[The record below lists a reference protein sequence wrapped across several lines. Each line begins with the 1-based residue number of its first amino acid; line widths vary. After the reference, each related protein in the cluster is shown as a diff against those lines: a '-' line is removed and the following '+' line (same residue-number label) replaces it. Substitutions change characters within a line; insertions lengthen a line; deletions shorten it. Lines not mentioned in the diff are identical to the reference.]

1 MRIPNYEETHE
12 QPLTTD
18 EQVLERVGLLVRN
31 ALRRQLW
38 LMFLDGDDR
47 QLPVLM
53 PTDVPAHPQTTDAS
67 TLARFIHGVNDDLG
81 ASSIVV
87 ALERR
92 GSDEISED
100 DRAWFRLVAAAAS
113 MAELRLRGPLLVH
126 TRGVRW
132 VAVEDYALS
141 D

>member
-1 MRIPNYEETHE
+1 MKIPNYEETHE

-18 EQVLERVGLLVRN
+18 EHVLDRVTLLVRN

-53 PTDVPAHPQTTDAS
+53 PTDVPANPGTTDAS
-67 TLARFIHGVNDDLG
+67 NLARFISGVNDELD
-81 ASSIVV
+81 ATSIVV

-92 GSDEISED
+92 GSDEISDD
-100 DRAWFRLVAAAAS
+100 DRAWFRLVRDAS
-113 MAELRLRGPLLVH
+113 GMAELKLRGPVLVH

>member
-1 MRIPNYEETHE
+1 MRIPNYEDTHE

-53 PTDVPAHPQTTDAS
+53 PTDVPANPRSADPS
-67 TLARFIHGVNDDLG
+67 DLARFIHGVNDDLG

-92 GSDEISED
+92 GSDEISDD
-100 DRAWFRLVAAAAS
+100 DRAWFRLVQGAAA
-113 MAELRLRGPLLVH
+113 MADLRLRGPVLVH

>member
-1 MRIPNYEETHE
+1 MKIPSYEDTHE

-18 EQVLERVGLLVRN
+18 EQVLERVTLLVRN

-38 LMFLDGDDR
+38 LMFLDAEDR

-53 PTDVPAHPQTTDAS
+53 PTDVPARPRSSDAS
-67 TLARFIHGVNDDLG
+67 DLARFIHGVNDDLG

-92 GSDEISED
+92 GSDEVSDD
-100 DRAWFRLVAAAAS
+100 DRAWLRLVRDAAE
-113 MAELRLRGPLLVH
+113 MAELRLRGPVLVH

>member
-18 EQVLERVGLLVRN
+18 DDVLERVTLLVRN

-53 PTDVPAHPQTTDAS
+53 PTDVPANPGTTDAS
-67 TLARFIHGVNDDLG
+67 NLARFISGVNDELD
-81 ASSIVV
+81 ATSIVV
-87 ALERR
+87 SLERR
-92 GSDEISED
+92 GSDEISDD
-100 DRAWFRLVAAAAS
+100 DRAWFRLVHDACA
-113 MAELRLRGPLLVH
+113 MAELRLRGPVLVH

-132 VAVEDYALS
+132 VAAEDYALL
-141 D
+141 

>member
-1 MRIPNYEETHE
+1 MKIPSYEETHE
-12 QPLTTD
+12 HPLITD
-18 EQVLERVGLLVRN
+18 DDVLARVTLLVRN

-53 PTDVPAHPQTTDAS
+53 PTDVPANPGTADAS
-67 TLARFIHGVNDDLG
+67 NLARFIHGVNDDLG
-81 ASSIVV
+81 ATSIVV
-87 ALERR
+87 SLERR

-100 DRAWFRLVAAAAS
+100 DRAWFRLVRDACAL
-113 MAELRLRGPLLVH
+113 AELKLRGPVLVH
-126 TRGVRW
+126 TRGARW

>member
-1 MRIPNYEETHE
+1 MKIPSYEDTHE

-18 EQVLERVGLLVRN
+18 EQVLERVTLLVRN

-38 LMFLDGDDR
+38 LMFLDADDR

-53 PTDVPAHPQTTDAS
+53 PTDVPVRPRSSDAS
-67 TLARFIHGVNDDLG
+67 DLARFIHGVNDDLG

-92 GSDEISED
+92 GSDEISDD
-100 DRAWFRLVAAAAS
+100 DRAWLRLVREAAE
-113 MAELRLRGPLLVH
+113 MAELRLRGPVLVH

>member
-1 MRIPNYEETHE
+1 MKIPSYEDTHE

-18 EQVLERVGLLVRN
+18 EQVLERVTLLVRN

-53 PTDVPAHPQTTDAS
+53 PTDVPARPRSSDAS
-67 TLARFIHGVNDDLG
+67 ELARFIHGVNDELG

-92 GSDEISED
+92 GSDEISD
-100 DRAWFRLVAAAAS
+100 DDGAWLRLVRDAAE
-113 MAELRLRGPLLVH
+113 MAELRLRGPVLVH

>member
-12 QPLTTD
+12 QPLSTD
-18 EQVLERVGLLVRN
+18 DDVLARVRLLVRN

-38 LMFLDGDDR
+38 LMFLDAEDR

-53 PTDVPAHPQTTDAS
+53 PTDVPANPGGSDAG
-67 TLARFIHGVNDDLG
+67 TLARFISGVNDELD
-81 ASSIVV
+81 ATSIVV
-87 ALERR
+87 SLERR

-100 DRAWFRLVAAAAS
+100 DRAWFRLVRDACA
-113 MAELRLRGPLLVH
+113 MAELRLRGPVLVH

-132 VAVEDYALS
+132 VAIEDYALS